1 MILVLNA
8 GSSSLR
14 CALFPS
20 GAEAPTWR
28 AHIAEIC
35 QEPRLSIDGIAEGA
49 SPPSGGHAAVARWL
63 FPRLPIPPTAVAHRV
78 VHGGLHYTAPVRL
91 DAQVLAALED
101 LVPLAPTHQ
110 PQALAC
116 IRAVA
121 ETWPGLPQVGCF
133 DTAFHRAQDRL
144 AQLYPLPRALI
155 DEGLVRFGFHG
166 LSYAHIAR
174 VCPHGRVLAAHLGHG
189 ASLCAIRD
197 GRSVA
202 TTMGF
207 TTLDGLMM
215 GTRSGAVDPGL
226 VLHLIRER
234 GLPPDTVAELLNER
248 SGLLGV
254 SGISDDVRVL
264 QASRAPQ
271 AREALD
277 LFGYRIVRE
286 AGSLVAALGGLDT
299 LVFTGGIGENAAQ
312 IRAGICRGLGF
323 AGVVLDEEANRQG
336 RACIGDPAAEVSV
349 RIVPADEEGE
359 IALSA
364 AGLLGGPA
372 RKPGASCQGRHSQG
386 GGGPRDQVRAAS
398 CGSANDRA
406 VMRALPRGRPRPSA

>member
-14 CALFPS
+14 CALFRP
-20 GAEAPTWR
+20 GADAPAWR
-28 AHIAEIC
+28 AHVSEIGH
-35 QEPRLSIDGIAEGA
+35 EARLLVDGVAVPGER
-49 SPPSGGHAAVARWL
+49 PPVGDHAAVACWL
-63 FPRLPIPPTAVAHRV
+63 FARLPAAPSTAGHRV
-78 VHGGLHYTAPVRL
+78 VHGGLRYTAPVRL
-91 DAQVLAALED
+91 NADVIAALD
-101 LVPLAPTHQ
+101 GLVPLAPAHQ

-116 IRAVA
+116 IRAVW
-121 ETWPGLPQVGCF
+121 ETWPDLPQVACF
-133 DTAFHRAQDRL
+133 DTAFHRTQDRL

-166 LSYAHIAR
+166 LSYAHVAR
-174 VCPHGRVLAAHLGHG
+174 TCPQGRVLAAHLGHG

-234 GLPPDTVAELLNER
+234 GLMPDAVAELLNEQ

-254 SGISDDVRVL
+254 SGISDDVRAL
-264 QASRAPQ
+264 EASAAPE

-277 LFGYRIVRE
+277 LFAYRVVRE

-299 LVFTGGIGENAAQ
+299 LVFTGGIGEHATNV
-312 IRAGICRGLGF
+312 RASICRGLAF
-323 AGVVLDEEANRQG
+323 AGVIPNATANGQG
-336 RACIGDPAAEVSV
+336 RASIGDPAAKVAV
-349 RIVPADEEGE
+349 RVVPADEERE
-359 IALSA
+359 IALSV
-364 AGLLGGPA
+364 AGLLGE
-372 RKPGASCQGRHSQG
+372 R
-386 GGGPRDQVRAAS
+386 
-398 CGSANDRA
+398 
-406 VMRALPRGRPRPSA
+406 

>member
-14 CALFPS
+14 CALFRS
-20 GAEAPTWR
+20 GADAPAWR
-28 AHIAEIC
+28 AHVAGIGH
-35 QEPRLSIDGIAEGA
+35 EPNLTVDGA
-49 SPPSGGHAAVARWL
+49 SQEGERPPEDDHATVARWL
-63 FPRLPIPPTAVAHRV
+63 FARLPAAPAAAGHRV
-78 VHGGLHYTAPVRL
+78 VHGGLSYAAPVRL
-91 DAQVLAALED
+91 DAKVRAALEH
-101 LVPLAPTHQ
+101 LVPLAPAHQ

-121 ETWPGLPQVGCF
+121 ETWPHLPQVACF
-133 DTAFHRAQDRL
+133 DTAFHRTQDRL

-155 DEGLVRFGFHG
+155 DVGLVRFGFHG
-166 LSYAHIAR
+166 LSYAHVAR
-174 VCPHGRVLAAHLGHG
+174 TFPHGRVLAAHLGHG

-226 VLHLIRER
+226 VLHLIREH
-234 GLPPDTVAELLNER
+234 GLTPDAVAELLNER

-264 QASRAPQ
+264 KASGAPE

-277 LFGYRIVRE
+277 LFAYRIVRE
-286 AGSLVAALGGLDT
+286 AGSLIAALGGLDA
-299 LVFTGGIGENAAQ
+299 LVFTGGIGEHSAQVRAAV
-312 IRAGICRGLGF
+312 CRGLAF
-323 AGVVLDEEANRQG
+323 ANVTLDEAANDRCEEHIGVQ
-336 RACIGDPAAEVSV
+336 RAAVEV
-349 RIVPADEEGE
+349 RIVPADEERE
-359 IALSA
+359 IALSM
-364 AGLLGGPA
+364 AGFLA
-372 RKPGASCQGRHSQG
+372 KNHNGRDPLSF
-386 GGGPRDQVRAAS
+386 
-398 CGSANDRA
+398 
-406 VMRALPRGRPRPSA
+406 GR

>member
-14 CALFPS
+14 CALFRP
-20 GAEAPTWR
+20 GADAPAWR
-28 AHIAEIC
+28 AHIAEIG
-35 QEPRLSIDGIAEGA
+35 QEPHLTVDGAPRKGER
-49 SPPSGGHAAVARWL
+49 PPAGDHAAVARWL
-63 FPRLPIPPTAVAHRV
+63 FARLPAAPAAAGHRV
-78 VHGGLHYTAPVRL
+78 VHGGLSYAAPVRL
-91 DAQVLAALED
+91 DAKVRAALEH
-101 LVPLAPTHQ
+101 LVPLAPAHQ

-116 IRAVA
+116 IRAVV
-121 ETWPGLPQVGCF
+121 ETWPNLPQVACF
-133 DTAFHRAQDRL
+133 DTAFHRTQDRL

-155 DEGLVRFGFHG
+155 DEGVVRFGFHG
-166 LSYAHIAR
+166 LSYAHVAR
-174 VCPHGRVLAAHLGHG
+174 TFPHGRVLAAHLGHG

-226 VLHLIRER
+226 VLHLTRER
-234 GLPPDTVAELLNER
+234 GLAPDAVAELLNER

-264 QASRAPQ
+264 EASGAPE

-277 LFGYRIVRE
+277 LFAYRVVRE

-299 LVFTGGIGENAAQ
+299 LVFTGGIGEHAANV
-312 IRAGICRGLGF
+312 RAGICRGLAF
-323 AGVVLDEEANRQG
+323 AGVVLDEAANGQG
-336 RACIGDPAAEVSV
+336 KATIGNPAAKVAI
-349 RIVPADEEGE
+349 RIVPANEERE

-364 AGLLGGPA
+364 AGLLGE
-372 RKPGASCQGRHSQG
+372 R
-386 GGGPRDQVRAAS
+386 
-398 CGSANDRA
+398 
-406 VMRALPRGRPRPSA
+406 

>member
-14 CALFPS
+14 CALFRP
-20 GAEAPTWR
+20 GVDAPVWR
-28 AHIAEIC
+28 AHVAGTGTDPKLSVDG
-35 QEPRLSIDGIAEGA
+35 EPVVGEL
-49 SPPSGGHAAVARWL
+49 PPQGDHATVARWL
-63 FPRLPIPPTAVAHRV
+63 FERLPYKPMAAGHRV
-78 VHGGLHYTAPVRL
+78 VHGGLRHAAPVRL
-91 DAQVLAALED
+91 DADVMVTLEG
-101 LVPLAPTHQ
+101 LVPLAPAHQ

-116 IRAVA
+116 IRAVG
-121 ETWPGLPQVGCF
+121 ETWPHLPQVACF
-133 DTAFHRAQDRL
+133 DTAFHRTQDRP

-166 LSYAHIAR
+166 LSYAHLAR
-174 VCPHGRVLAAHLGHG
+174 SYPTGRVLAAHLGHG

-234 GLPPDTVAELLNER
+234 GLSPDAVAELLNER

-264 QASRAPQ
+264 EASDAPG

-277 LFGYRIVRE
+277 LFAYRIVRE
-286 AGSLVAALGGLDT
+286 AGSLIAALGGVDA
-299 LVFTGGIGENAAQ
+299 LVFTGGIGEHAAQ
-312 IRAGICRGLGF
+312 VRVGVCRGLAF
-323 AGVVLDEEANRQG
+323 AGVALDDVANAGGEARIEASGSAVTIRIAPANEER
-336 RACIGDPAAEVSV
+336 
-349 RIVPADEEGE
+349 E
-359 IALSA
+359 IALS
-364 AGLLGGPA
+364 
-372 RKPGASCQGRHSQG
+372 
-386 GGGPRDQVRAAS
+386 
-398 CGSANDRA
+398 
-406 VMRALPRGRPRPSA
+406 MTEALALT